1 MAPLCNDV
9 KGGGNLSPA
18 ANLKAVV
25 KRKERNY
32 EKEEKDLIILLASV
46 AEMHAGITFPGFA
59 LKTTNHLIAACI
71 SWGGKKLV
79 AWCNIK
85 ITAEDFFN
93 FIHSS
98 YFLCVRILFL
108 YFLNVSVCLF
118 FCFNPDKN
126 EIFLINRIE
135 EIWKSNPAYDCGR

>member
-1 MAPLCNDV
+1 MF
-9 KGGGNLSPA
+9 SPTHCFHSKWPHFVMM
-18 ANLKAVV
+18 L
-25 KRKERNY
+25 
-32 EKEEKDLIILLASV
+32 KEEGICHLLLI
-46 AEMHAGITFPGFA
+46 
-59 LKTTNHLIAACI
+59 LKQLWKEKKKLRERRERFDYIISICCRNACWDYFSWFCFKNYNHLIAACI

-118 FCFNPDKN
+118 FV
-126 EIFLINRIE
+126 LIQI
-135 EIWKSNPAYDCGR
+135 KTKFS